1 MRVRGAILRGKEL
14 ALHVI
19 SSWLLLIAILLMS
32 SSITLAQEDN
42 TSRDLANPFSSRW
55 SIVNQINF
63 NQLKGGLLTDNHTQF
78 NWNFQPVMPV
88 PFNGS
93 YNLVNRM
100 VIPFYNTP
108 YVDLNL
114 DYQFA
119 PGIGRVQVDG
129 VALYGDVQNTSGLGD
144 IIWASLLSP
153 NKPEGLIYGFGIT
166 VQAPTASSV
175 NFGSGLWQVG
185 PAAGLFY
192 VSKQFVAGVFPQH
205 WKSVGGEDKRNPGT
219 RFTNVQY
226 GISYLPTSKLTIASS
241 ANILIDWTK
250 DDANRWTVPLAIG
263 ALYLVNV
270 GKQPIQIG
278 ASYQWVV
285 KHPADI
291 QHQESIVRLTIT
303 PVVSSPFAKKE

>member
-1 MRVRGAILRGKEL
+1 VRFRRSISPVKK
-14 ALHVI
+14 I
-19 SSWLLLIAILLMS
+19 SSRAVSGTLILTVSLLLFA
-32 SSITLAQEDN
+32 SITPAQDDN
-42 TSRDLANPFSSRW
+42 TARDLANPFSSRW

-63 NQLKGGLLTDNHTQF
+63 NQLKGGLLIDPHTQF

-88 PFNGS
+88 PFNGC
-93 YNLVNRM
+93 YNIVNRM

-108 YVDLNL
+108 YVDLSL
-114 DYQFA
+114 DYQFV
-119 PGIGRVQVDG
+119 PDIGRAQIGGPGVSGNVQRS
-129 VALYGDVQNTSGLGD
+129 SGLGD

-153 NKPEGLIYGFGIT
+153 NKPDGLIYGIGVT

-175 NFGSGLWQVG
+175 NLGSGLWQVG

-192 VSKQFVAGVFPQH
+192 VSSKFVAGVFPQH
-205 WKSVGGEDKRNPGT
+205 WKSVGGEDRRSPGT
-219 RFTNVQY
+219 RYTNLQY
-226 GISYLPTSKLTIASS
+226 GISYLPTPKLTIASS

-270 GKQPIQIG
+270 GKLPIQIG

-291 QHQESIVRLTIT
+291 PHQESIVRLTFT
-303 PVVSSPFAKKE
+303 PVIASPFAKKE